1 MGRARYI
8 PGALVEARSGKYG
21 KGLGIIVSGPIMDK
35 KKATGW
41 GNLEKEQAWFSVHW
55 FERPGIVDTWNFN
68 RSPTQSM
75 TKNQIK
81 LKRKRR

>member
-41 GNLEKEQAWFSVHW
+41 GNLEKEQAWFSVH
-55 FERPGIVDTWNFN
+55 
-68 RSPTQSM
+68 
-75 TKNQIK
+75 
-81 LKRKRR
+81 